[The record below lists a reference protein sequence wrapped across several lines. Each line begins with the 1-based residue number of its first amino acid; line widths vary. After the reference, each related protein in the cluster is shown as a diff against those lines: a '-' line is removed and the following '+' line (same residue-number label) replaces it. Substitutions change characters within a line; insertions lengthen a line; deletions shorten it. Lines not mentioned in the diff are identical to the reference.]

1 MNNSRALRR
10 PATSGRS
17 ASKSESKSGCSESGG
32 KAKWLVLAFLVLL
45 FSGLGAWAMTSG
57 EDPQLTK
64 VKEMRA
70 QLETA
75 PEGQRRELW
84 GQMRQEMEKLPEAA
98 REALFADRRQ
108 EWEARENK
116 QMQEFFSKSRAEQIA
131 LIDKQ
136 IDDSEKRRAERD
148 RRRAQGQANGGDRG
162 RGGPGGPGGG
172 RGGPG
177 AGGGRGGRGA
187 TDPAA
192 RMERTRNYLDKTS
205 PESRAQRSEYRRM
218 SDERRQ
224 ARGLPT
230 RQTR

>member
-1 MNNSRALRR
+1 MNNSRAIRR
-10 PATSGRS
+10 PPARGTTKG
-17 ASKSESKSGCSESGG
+17 ESKSGG

-64 VKEMRA
+64 VKELRA
-70 QLETA
+70 QLEAA

-84 GQMRQEMEKLPEAA
+84 GQMRQEMEKLPEKA
-98 REALFADRRQ
+98 REALFEDRRK
-108 EWEARENK
+108 EWEAGLDKRME
-116 QMQEFFSKSRAEQIA
+116 EFFSKPRAEQLA
-131 LIDKQ
+131 QIDKE
-136 IDDSEKRRAERD
+136 IDADEKRRVERD
-148 RRRAQGQANGGDRG
+148 RRRAQGQANGKGGDRG
-162 RGGPGGPGGG
+162 RGGPGGGG

-177 AGGGRGGRGA
+177 AGNGGGRGGRGGG
-187 TDPAA
+187 DSAA
-192 RMERTRNYLDKTS
+192 RMQRSKNYLDKSS

>member
-1 MNNSRALRR
+1 
-10 PATSGRS
+10 
-17 ASKSESKSGCSESGG
+17 
-32 KAKWLVLAFLVLL
+32 
-45 FSGLGAWAMTSG
+45 MTSG
-57 EDPQLTK
+57 EDPQVTK

-75 PEGQRRELW
+75 PEEQRRELW
-84 GQMRQEMEKLPEAA
+84 GQLRQEMEKLPEEA
-98 REALFADRRQ
+98 REALFEDRRK
-108 EWEARENK
+108 EWEAGWDKR
-116 QMQEFFSKSRAEQIA
+116 MQEFFSKPRAEQIA
-131 LIDKQ
+131 LIDKE
-136 IDDSEKRRAERD
+136 IDADEKRRVERD
-148 RRRAQGQANGGDRG
+148 RRRAQGQANRQ
-162 RGGPGGPGGG
+162 GGPGGGGRGGGG

-192 RMERTRNYLDKTS
+192 RMQRTKNYLDKTS

-218 SDERRQ
+218 ADERRQ